1 MLDDLH
7 QLSNRIRDAVGD
19 VVVGQEAAIE
29 DLLIA
34 WLAGGHVLLEG
45 VPGVGKTLLARS
57 FAQALG
63 LEFGRIQFTPDLMPS
78 DVTGGSVYDFRT
90 QQFRVEPGPVFC
102 QVLLGDELNRAP
114 PRTQSALLEAMQ
126 ERQVTLDGQSRPL
139 DPQFFVLATQ
149 NPVEQEGTWPLPEA
163 QLDRFLLCVRM
174 APPGRAA
181 ELTLYKRFLDGRLNL
196 VGAADTISA
205 VATADALAHARGAL
219 GAVHVDSTLLDYLH
233 ALVDRTRTDRR
244 VLVGV
249 SPRGA
254 LALLGAARARAV
266 VHGRDFVMP
275 DDVKD
280 LAVAALAH
288 RLVPTPDAE
297 LEGRSAA
304 DLVRTALD
312 DIEVPR

>member
-1 MLDDLH
+1 MLDALYT
-7 QLSNRIRDAVGD
+7 LSQRLRSAVSS
-19 VVVGQEAAIE
+19 VVVGQSDPIE
-29 DLLIA
+29 QLLIA

-63 LEFGRIQFTPDLMPS
+63 QDFGRIQFTPDLMPS
-78 DVTGGSVYDFRT
+78 DVTGGSIYDFRT
-90 QQFRVEPGPVFC
+90 QQFRVEPGPIFC

-126 ERQVTLDGQSRPL
+126 ERQVTLDGTTRPL
-139 DPQFFVLATQ
+139 DPLFFVLATQ

-174 APPGRAA
+174 TTPARDD
-181 ELTLYKRFLDGRLNL
+181 ELVLYRRFLDG
-196 VGAADTISA
+196 
-205 VATADALAHARGAL
+205 AL
-219 GAVHVDSTLLDYLH
+219 GLTGARERLEAVVDHETLPELRRSISAVHVDHTLLDYLH
-233 ALVDRTRTDRR
+233 AIVDRTRSDRR
-244 VLVGV
+244 IMVGV

-266 VHGRDFVMP
+266 VHRRDHVLP
-275 DDVKD
+275 DDLKA

-288 RLVPTPDAE
+288 RLIPTPDAE
-297 LEGRSAA
+297 LEGMTAR
-304 DLVRTALD
+304 DLVDAVLD
-312 DIEVPR
+312 DVPVPR